1 MNRAPHFAAFFRAI
15 SDARLAEIEARKNVA
30 VPPLHVG

>member
-1 MNRAPHFAAFFRAI
+1 MNRAPHFAGFFRAI
-15 SDARLAEIEARKNVA
+15 SDVRLAQIEAPKNVA